1 MTFGSIVDARRGLTI
16 PEAAVVVAEP
26 LQGPTP
32 CASSVSDPVVAIVR
46 FLWPWLLA

>member
-1 MTFGSIVDARRGLTI
+1 MSFGGIVNARRWLTL
-16 PEAAVVVAEP
+16 PVAAVVAAVP
-26 LQGPTP
+26 LQVPTP